1 MVTERMKEEHMDEPA
16 DVARMDPTLSGRWY
30 NSPKA
35 LPGQK
40 AKLPALTA
48 PGGKLLR
55 KQGLF
60 PHVSS
65 QGSCRHVFSC

>member
-1 MVTERMKEEHMDEPA
+1 MVTERMKEELIDEPA
-16 DVARMDPTLSGRWY
+16 DVGDMDPTLSGRWC

-48 PGGKLLR
+48 PGGKFLR
-55 KQGLF
+55 NQRLF

-65 QGSCRHVFSC
+65 QGSCRRVLS